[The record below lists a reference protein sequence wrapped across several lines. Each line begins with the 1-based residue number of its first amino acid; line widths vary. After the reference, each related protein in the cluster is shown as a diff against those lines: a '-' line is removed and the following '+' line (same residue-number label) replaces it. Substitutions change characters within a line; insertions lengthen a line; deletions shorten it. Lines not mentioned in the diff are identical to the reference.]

1 MSETAVTVRRVVVA
15 DDDPDIRA
23 LMVIAAQRA
32 GVEIVAAVDNGQA
45 VLDAIEG
52 GGVDLIV
59 LDISM
64 PGMSGLEVADRMRAD
79 SRFDSTQ
86 ILIVSASVQ
95 MLTDQAS
102 VEVRSDRFIVKPFSP
117 RLLATTITEM
127 LDGSDHE

>member
-1 MSETAVTVRRVVVA
+1 VVIA
-15 DDDPDIRA
+15 DDDPDIRR
-23 LMVIAAQRA
+23 LMVIAAERA

-45 VLDAIEG
+45 ALDAVDG

-64 PGMSGLEVADRMRAD
+64 PVMSGLEVADRMRAD
-79 SRFDSTQ
+79 ARFDSTL

-117 RLLATTITEM
+117 RQLATTITEM
-127 LDGSDHE
+127 LDGSEVA

>member
-1 MSETAVTVRRVVVA
+1 MSETAALRRVVIA

-23 LMVIAAQRA
+23 LMVIAAERA

-45 VLDAIEG
+45 VLDAIEDG
-52 GGVDLIV
+52 EVDLIV

-64 PGMSGLEVADRMRAD
+64 PGMSGLEVADRMRSQ
-79 SRFDSTQ
+79 SRFDSTR

-117 RLLATTITEM
+117 RQLAATITEM
-127 LDGSDHE
+127 LDGSDSV